1 MCRRVEDRILASREE
16 YDLETPFRIK
26 DIKAVAEVLFH
37 RNRFDAN
44 LHHGHSSNGRYDD
57 SSDEDDN
64 ALDSDEDDNA
74 LDSDEDDSF
83 DSSDWSEDEESSDS
97 DSDT

>member
-1 MCRRVEDRILASREE
+1 MRRRIEDRILASREE

-64 ALDSDEDDNA
+64 ALDSDE
-74 LDSDEDDSF
+74 E
-83 DSSDWSEDEESSDS
+83 DSSDSSD
-97 DSDT
+97 